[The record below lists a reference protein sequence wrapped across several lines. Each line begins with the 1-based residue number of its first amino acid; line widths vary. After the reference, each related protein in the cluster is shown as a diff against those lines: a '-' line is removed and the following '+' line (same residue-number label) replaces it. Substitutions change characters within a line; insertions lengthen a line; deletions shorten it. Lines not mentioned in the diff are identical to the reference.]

1 MQPETGSRERD
12 GGGRGW
18 RLAPAWEGGFA
29 RSFRAGVAM
38 GLGQAFQG
46 GQTSQMRAGRAV
58 PQNTGPQESVAG
70 VAVVGG
76 EVVSFGCQAE

>member
-1 MQPETGSRERD
+1 MEVD
-12 GGGRGW
+12 GAGDWPQRGRGASPGPSEQALPW
-18 RLAPAWEGGFA
+18 GRV
-29 RSFRAGVAM
+29 RAA
-38 GLGQAFQG
+38 QG